1 MALINCPSCAA
12 EVSDMALTCP
22 KCGAPLK
29 NATSPIEDKVNLFL
43 ATHSSHLPAAMI
55 PQIKQALLARP
66 DKIDA
71 AMAVDF
77 KDPMIAFILC
87 FVLGGFGVHRFF
99 IGDMGIGAAQ
109 LILTLVL
116 CGTGG
121 LWALIDLFLIWGATR
136 QKNYEN
142 LMAVISY

>member
-12 EVSDMALTCP
+12 EVSDMAQTCP
-22 KCGAPLK
+22 KCGAPLQST
-29 NATSPIEDKVNLFL
+29 TSSIEDKVNLFL

-55 PQIKQALLARP
+55 PQIRQTLLAKP
-66 DKIDA
+66 TKIDM

-87 FVLGGFGVHRFF
+87 FFLGGLGIHRFF
-99 IGDMGIGAAQ
+99 IGDTGIGAAQ
-109 LILTLVL
+109 LILTILL
-116 CGTGG
+116 CGSGG
-121 LWALIDLFLIWGATR
+121 LWAFIDLFLIWGDTR

-142 LMAVISY
+142 LMAAIA

>member
-12 EVSDMALTCP
+12 EVSDMAQTCP

-29 NATSPIEDKVNLFL
+29 NATSSVEDKVSLFL
-43 ATHSSHLPAAMI
+43 ATHSQHLPSTCI

-66 DKIDA
+66 EKIDM
-71 AMAVDF
+71 AMACDF
-77 KDPMIAFILC
+77 KDPMISLLLC
-87 FVLGGFGVHRFF
+87 FFLGCFGVHRFY
-99 IGDMGIGAAQ
+99 IGDSGIGIAQ
-109 LILTLVL
+109 LIVNIITCYVASI
-116 CGTGG
+116 
-121 LWALIDLFLIWGATR
+121 WILIDLFLIMGATR

>member
-1 MALINCPSCAA
+1 
-12 EVSDMALTCP
+12 MALTCP

-55 PQIKQALLARP
+55 PQIRQALLARP
-66 DKIDA
+66 DKIDM

-77 KDPMIAFILC
+77 KDSMIAFMLC
-87 FVLGGFGVHRFF
+87 LVLGCFRVHRFY
-99 IGDMGIGAAQ
+99 IGDSGIGIAQ
-109 LILTLVL
+109 LLVNLFTCYLASIWILV
-116 CGTGG
+116 
-121 LWALIDLFLIWGATR
+121 DLFLIWDATR